1 MQEQKHS
8 VRLDKEKCTGCI
20 HCIQRCP
27 TQAIRVR
34 NGRAII
40 LAERCVDCG
49 ECIRVCPHKAKYAER
64 DSMNELRKYR
74 YRIAL
79 AAPSLYGQ
87 IAHLR
92 DVNQML
98 TALKMIGFDDV
109 FEVAAAAER
118 VSSATIR
125 FLRENKDFPRPVISS
140 ACPVI
145 GRLISVSFP
154 NLIENILPI
163 HSPME
168 EAGRLARERARKN
181 TGLSDEEIGVF
192 FITPCPAKVTAI
204 RDPIEIEKSSI
215 NGAIAMN
222 DIYSALVSVL
232 GKIESSEDLEQ
243 SGLIG
248 VSWGMTGG
256 EAAGLLS
263 DHVLAADG
271 IINCMKLLE
280 EIEDEKLQ
288 GIEFVELN
296 ACVGGCVGGALT
308 AENPFIAKARIQ
320 RLRKYLPVS
329 RNKTSEEDA
338 NGVLRTELAPKPI
351 PALRLADTME
361 EAMEKMNRLNEIC
374 STFPSLDCGT
384 CGAPTCRALAE
395 DIVRGYTTEQDCIF
409 RIKEEIEEAGLGGTA
424 ESFIPP
430 PFRRKKEGSLLDK
443 NRQKE
448 CEKR

>member
-1 MQEQKHS
+1 MQTLRHS

-34 NGRAII
+34 NGSAII

-64 DSMNELRKYR
+64 DSMEDISRYR
-74 YRIAL
+74 YRVAL

-87 IAHLR
+87 IAHVQ
-92 DVNQML
+92 DINQIL
-98 TALKMIGFDDV
+98 TALKKIGFDDV

-118 VSSATIR
+118 VSSATVR
-125 FLRENKDFPRPVISS
+125 FLREDKQTPRPVISS

-145 GRLISVSFP
+145 GRLISVCFP
-154 NLIENILPI
+154 NLIDNILPI

-168 EAGRLARERARKN
+168 EAGRLVREQIRQK
-181 TGLSDEEIGVF
+181 TGLPDEDIGVF

-204 RDPIEIEKSSI
+204 RDSAECEHSSV

-222 DIYSALVSVL
+222 DIYPALVGAL
-232 GKIESSEDLEQ
+232 GKTEPEDIGHA
-243 SGLIG
+243 GLIG

-263 DHVLAADG
+263 DHALAADG
-271 IINCMKLLE
+271 IGNCMKLLE

-296 ACVGGCVGGALT
+296 ACTGGCVGGALT
-308 AENPFIAKARIQ
+308 AENPFIAKARMQ

-329 RNKTSEEDA
+329 LNKTSEEDA
-338 NGVLRTELAPKPI
+338 NGPLRAEMRLEPV
-351 PALRLADTME
+351 PALRLADNLE
-361 EAMEKMNRLNEIC
+361 EAMKKMNRLNEIC
-374 STFPSLDCGT
+374 ATFPALDCGT

-409 RIKEEIEEAGLGGTA
+409 RIKEEIEGAGLGGTA
-424 ESFIPP
+424 DAFIPP
-430 PFRRKKEGSLLDK
+430 PFRKKKEE
-443 NRQKE
+443 NR
-448 CEKR
+448 